1 MPFATTRATLSRQ
14 WALLRQL
21 PSRSPGITT
30 AELVVRLKDAGFS
43 ISKRSIERDLNELS
57 LIFPLERNDRSI
69 PYGWYWAA
77 NACVELRG
85 LSVSEALS
93 LALVEEAR
101 MVVAGDEPQGLFS
114 LGSLE
119 STAAVRIPATLAEYN
134 QRYPKIQFALAT
146 GPSGTMLDGVLDG
159 TLNAAFVD
167 GPITHPGL
175 EGMPVY
181 REEMMI
187 VTPNGHP
194 PIQRASDVNG
204 CSIYA
209 FRANCSYRRHFESW
223 FHADRAMPGT
233 IHEMES
239 YHGMLACVI
248 AGAGIAL
255 IPRSM
260 LESMPG
266 HHQVNA
272 WPLSENWRWLNTW
285 LVWRRGAMT
294 RQLEAFIEVLNPQ
307 LSQSPE

>member
-1 MPFATTRATLSRQ
+1 MDLTQLEMFNAVAETGSITQAAAKVHRVPSNLTTRI
-14 WALLRQL
+14 RQL
-21 PSRSPGITT
+21 EADLGVDLFIRENQRLRLSPSGHN
-30 AELVVRLKDAGFS
+30 F
-43 ISKRSIERDLNELS
+43 
-57 LIFPLERNDRSI
+57 
-69 PYGWYWAA
+69 
-77 NACVELRG
+77 LRY
-85 LSVSEALS
+85 SQRI

-294 RQLEAFIEVLNPQ
+294 RQLEAFIEVLSPQ